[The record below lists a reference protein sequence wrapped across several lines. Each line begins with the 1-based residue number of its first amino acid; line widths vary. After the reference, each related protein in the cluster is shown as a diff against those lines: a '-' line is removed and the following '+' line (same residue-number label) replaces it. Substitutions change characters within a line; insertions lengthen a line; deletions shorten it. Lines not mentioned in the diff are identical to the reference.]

1 MCFDRL
7 PTVVNVP
14 NNPNISSEGF
24 FTRTDKPTKKIQMAD
39 TDYLHICCCWV
50 MTVDMQGCA
59 NVIISAKC
67 WDISGHCSVSSQRDI
82 IFKDL
87 AVEKGRDGSDAKNV
101 VCCIHLFHGQ
111 LRQQPSPSN
120 PHLGLSMRCL
130 HSSSAHL
137 TILVLTFSIKL
148 CRWPSILILPLA
160 RQDLVLGSPH
170 SSSRHIYHDLLHNLP
185 CWSSVYSLS
194 YSWPAEHSVV
204 LVPKNRTAY
213 T

>member
-67 WDISGHCSVSSQRDI
+67 
-82 IFKDL
+82 
-87 AVEKGRDGSDAKNV
+87 
-101 VCCIHLFHGQ
+101 
-111 LRQQPSPSN
+111 
-120 PHLGLSMRCL
+120 
-130 HSSSAHL
+130 
-137 TILVLTFSIKL
+137 
-148 CRWPSILILPLA
+148 
-160 RQDLVLGSPH
+160 
-170 SSSRHIYHDLLHNLP
+170 
-185 CWSSVYSLS
+185 
-194 YSWPAEHSVV
+194 
-204 LVPKNRTAY
+204 
-213 T
+213 